1 MPGPTPNQPG
11 WYDDGSG
18 RERWF
23 DGNAWTDH
31 YRGEAEAG
39 EQVGPDTAPIVGDS
53 TVVVPAAQRPGPPP
67 ATGQL
72 EQLQVGGGKGLRIAT
87 GVLGA
92 LVLVAVV
99 VVGVLLLLGRDG
111 DDEDKGTDDAT
122 SPSVTE
128 TTPDAP
134 SSSLDTPTID
144 PSDFPSEEPTSE
156 APPPPEVP
164 SNLPTEFPSDF
175 LSDFPTDP
183 EDFASWASDFLEP

>member
-1 MPGPTPNQPG
+1 MPGPTPSQPG

-31 YRGEAEAG
+31 VRDEQGAG
-39 EQVGPDTAPIVGDS
+39 EGGPETAPIVGDS
-53 TVVVPAAQRPGPPP
+53 TVVVPAAQQPGSPP
-67 ATGQL
+67 ATAQL
-72 EQLQVGGGKGLRIAT
+72 QQLQVGGGKGLRITIA
-87 GVLGA
+87 VLGA

-99 VVGVLLLLGRDG
+99 VVGVLLLVGRD
-111 DDEDKGTDDAT
+111 DDNDRGSDDAT

-134 SSSLDTPTID
+134 SSSTLDVPTID
-144 PSDFPSEEPTSE
+144 PSDFPSEMPTTE
-156 APPPPEVP
+156 APPLPELP
-164 SNLPTEFPSDF
+164 DELPTEFPSDF

-183 EDFASWASDFLEP
+183 EGFESWATEFLEP